1 MQPIA
6 GLQLSEEKLQ
16 HLLLQYKYHAAVR
29 RVARG
34 GAHSYNN
41 IFTGLGG
48 QTAML
53 QREASLP
60 GDNDANHGNLID
72 ELLQRGINQTTA
84 LYDFTRDGAGDICSQ
99 PPFLLAA
106 KAIELLNSISRL
118 HRFFLHSEIHQEK
131 IVCNMR
137 DVVLVLFYLGE
148 NCVDATPE
156 GGEISLSLCRDNDV
170 GGGLAFRF
178 RDHGPG
184 LSAEQEAALGTP
196 FMSTR
201 RDLPLKGLGLYAA
214 RILAERHQGRL
225 TFAREREGI
234 TLCSAIF
241 PPAAEEK
248 KASQKTDPKATP
260 RQLSSEPPKQCF
272 LVVEDDEAMRTLLLN
287 RLQRRGHMVFCVD
300 TCAEALEEY
309 NHLHDIITT
318 VLLDVGL
325 RDASGYE
332 CRRKL
337 LAVNPQARIIL
348 MSGQHELNHGETAE
362 KSTFLQKPF
371 TMDQLEKAVCDV
383 HL

>member
-1 MQPIA
+1 MPPIA
-6 GLQLSEEKLQ
+6 GLQLSKEKFE
-16 HLLLQYKYHAAVR
+16 HLLLQYKYHTAVR

-60 GDNDANHGNLID
+60 GDCGAKHGKVID
-72 ELLQRGINQTTA
+72 ELLQRGINQTNV

-106 KAIELLNSISRL
+106 KAIELLNCISRL

-131 IVCNMR
+131 IICNVR

-156 GGEISLSLCRDNDV
+156 GGEIPLTLCRDDDL
-170 GGGLAFRF
+170 GAGLAFRF

-184 LSAEQEAALGTP
+184 LSVEVEAALGTP
-196 FMSTR
+196 FISTQS
-201 RDLPLKGLGLYAA
+201 DLPLKGLGLYAA
-214 RILAERHQGRL
+214 RTLAKRYQGRL
-225 TFAREREGI
+225 TFARERDRI
-234 TLCSAIF
+234 TLSSAIF
-241 PPAAEEK
+241 PLAAEEK
-248 KASQKTDPKATP
+248 KASCKTDSDATP
-260 RQLSSEPPKQCF
+260 RQLSNEPLKQCF

-309 NHLHDIITT
+309 SHLHDIITT

-325 RDASGYE
+325 QDASGYE
-332 CRRKL
+332 CRRRL
-337 LAVNPQARIIL
+337 LAVNPRARIIF
-348 MSGQHELNHGETAE
+348 MSGQHELNPGETAE
-362 KSTFLQKPF
+362 RSAFLQKPF